1 MTESKEEKMSAD
13 TKEEPKITEYNPRN
27 IVPLPKTEEDWKP
40 WKTYWDFIKPWHHP
54 SGYFGVP
61 ISGHTHLGAKA
72 TILYTDEPGDGPPV
86 QLKAE
91 PHTHPYDQYYVILP
105 KNDPD
110 ATVTL
115 LLGDKEEEL
124 KLPVAVYIPKY
135 TYHAVLRVP
144 GAGKY
149 TFVSFHETPIYF

>member
-1 MTESKEEKMSAD
+1 MSTEVISEDQEKHYD
-13 TKEEPKITEYNPRN
+13 PHN
-27 IVPLPKTEEDWKP
+27 IVPLPTTEEEWKP
-40 WKTYWDFIKPWHHP
+40 WKTFWDFIKPWHHP
-54 SGYFGVP
+54 SGYFAVP

-72 TILYTDEPGDGPPV
+72 TILYTDEPGDSPPV
-86 QLKAE
+86 ELKAD

-105 KNDPD
+105 KQDPE

-115 LLGDKEEEL
+115 LLGDEEHEL
-124 KLPVAVYIPKY
+124 KLPVAVYIPKE

>member
-1 MTESKEEKMSAD
+1 MSTD

-27 IVPLPKTEEDWKP
+27 IVQLPKTEEDWKP

-124 KLPVAVYIPKY
+124 KLPVAVYIPKH